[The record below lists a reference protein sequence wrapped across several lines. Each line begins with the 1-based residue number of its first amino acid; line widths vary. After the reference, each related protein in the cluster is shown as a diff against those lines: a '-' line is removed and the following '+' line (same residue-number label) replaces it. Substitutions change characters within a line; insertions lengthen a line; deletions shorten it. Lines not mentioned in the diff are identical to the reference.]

1 MKEYNVPLATVDGTA
16 LASLSQTNSVPSIE
30 DLVEC
35 IVNKDDILKIIK
47 LPKLMFKGPF
57 GKQKAAIKI

>member
-1 MKEYNVPLATVDGTA
+1 MKENNVPLATVDGKA
-16 LASLSQTNSVPSIE
+16 IASLSQTNSVPSID

-47 LPKLMFKGPF
+47 L
-57 GKQKAAIKI
+57 AKIDV